1 MDSLIHGSLFCRFQ
15 QFTGALLNLVDREKQ
30 TIICGDFNFDGIDG
44 KDRNVLIE
52 KLNGVDSSTI
62 SLRKFKQI
70 VKEPT
75 TFRGYC
81 IDHIYH
87 NFSESDMGGLQTWP
101 ANSKV
106 TYKLHHPYYSDH
118 EALCIMLIKPDE

>member
-1 MDSLIHGSLFCRFQ
+1 MAQHGSQFWQFKR
-15 QFTGALLNLVDREKQ
+15 FTGALLNLVDREKQ

-52 KLNGVDSSTI
+52 KLNGVGSSTI

-81 IDHIYH
+81 IDHIYT
-87 NFSESDMGGLQTWP
+87 NAQV
-101 ANSKV
+101 N
-106 TYKLHHPYYSDH
+106 YKLHYPYYSDH
-118 EALCIMLIKPDE
+118 EALCIMLIKPEE